1 MSGYFI
7 GLNEFQVS
15 ALVVVLFLAE
25 MNGCYALDPCK
36 KRVIVYLK
44 LISFSGCPNPQG
56 YFYQL

>member
-15 ALVVVLFLAE
+15 ALVVVLVLAE

-36 KRVIVYLK
+36 KRGDSILK
-44 LISFSGCPNPQG
+44 IN
-56 YFYQL
+56 